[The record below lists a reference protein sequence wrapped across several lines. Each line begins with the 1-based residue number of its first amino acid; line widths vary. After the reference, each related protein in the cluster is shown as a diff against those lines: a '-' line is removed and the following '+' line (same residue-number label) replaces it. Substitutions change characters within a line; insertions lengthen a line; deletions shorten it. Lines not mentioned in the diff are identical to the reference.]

1 MFGRLSEVM
10 HKETSEDRKPYVK
23 PEIRR
28 VQLKPEE
35 SLVAGCKTISSSASG
50 GPGGGPC
57 DANSC
62 FNVGS

>member
-1 MFGRLSEVM
+1 MSE
-10 HKETSEDRKPYVK
+10 ETSEDRKRYSK

-35 SLVAGCKTISSSASG
+35 SLVAGCKTLSTSASG
-50 GPGGGPC
+50 GPALGPC

-62 FNVGS
+62 FNIGS